1 MAGANGNGTAGE
13 RLVGRVTSVNE
24 RGLRLEGRDGWL
36 NVSKWAKDV
45 HLPER
50 GARVVVKLD
59 GAGFVRAIAPA
70 DGAAVSTHVDKDQTI
85 TRLAVLKAAAEFAAS
100 RPDLKSGDVLAI
112 AERWERWVLREEG

>member
-1 MAGANGNGTAGE
+1 MAVTNGTTGE
-13 RLVGRVTSVNE
+13 QLVGRVTSVNE

-45 HLPER
+45 TLPER

-70 DGAAVSTHVDKDQTI
+70 DGATLPVGNKDQTI
-85 TRLAVLKAAAEFAAS
+85 TRLACLKAAAEFCAA
-100 RPDLKSGDVLAI
+100 RPDLKSADLFAL
-112 AERWERWVLREEG
+112 AERMEQWATR